1 MPFHPEED
9 STPKVFVTERMRKR
23 ILVGD
28 TDRGKE
34 LEKKIN
40 DLKELRTAFQKG
52 LIKEK
57 GN

>member
-34 LEKKIN
+34 LEKK
-40 DLKELRTAFQKG
+40 
-52 LIKEK
+52 
-57 GN
+57 